1 MLVRQWMSSKFAML
15 PVETSLPDAL
25 RHLNSKGMHLV
36 GVLRQGHIAGAVTRA
51 EIYEVLETGDPMTL
65 LSRRTLASVIPPSAT
80 VVFADDPV
88 DRAARFI
95 IERGLPAV
103 PVLHK
108 DDMVGI
114 ITPPDIC
121 RAFCEMLGSRA
132 PDAPLLMTLTTS
144 RDTDILEELGRRS
157 RGCSIQ
163 SLLAYPTSSKEWQV
177 MIRMR
182 SDAPAPAAGLERVA

>member
-25 RHLNSKGMHLV
+25 RHLNSKGILLV
-36 GVLRQGHIAGAVTRA
+36 GVLRHGHIAGAVTRA
-51 EIYEVLETGDPMTL
+51 EVYEALETGDPMTL
-65 LSRRTLASVIPPSAT
+65 LSRRTLASVIPPTAT

-88 DRAARFI
+88 DHAARFI

-103 PVLHK
+103 PVIHK

-114 ITPPDIC
+114 ITPLDIC
-121 RAFCEMLGSRA
+121 RAFCEMLGSRTA
-132 PDAPLLMTLTTS
+132 DAPLRMTLTTS
-144 RDTDILEELGRRS
+144 RETNLLEEIARRS

-163 SLLAYPTSSKEWQV
+163 SMLAYPTSSKEWQV
-177 MIRMR
+177 MLRMR
-182 SDAPAPAAGLERVA
+182 SEAPAPAVDLERVA